1 MFTVFLIILELILVG
16 LRVAAGCY
24 AERIALFAALKT
36 PLTWICIILGIIC
49 LVFIVV
55 KIYKEIRGSKSKS
68 DGVNVSFNM
77 DDMDWGSRQ

>member
-36 PLTWICIILGIIC
+36 PLTWICVILGIIC
-49 LVFIVV
+49 LAFLALRAFR
-55 KIYKEIRGSKSKS
+55 EIKGGKSKS